1 MTTQREST
9 REARR
14 LAALLERHALQLVL
28 AESCTAGLVA
38 ATLARVPGISA
49 HLCGSAV
56 VYQVATKAAWLQ
68 IPESMLER
76 PGPVSRVVAA
86 EMAQRV
92 LERTP
97 HANVSAAVTGH
108 LGPGAP
114 RRQDG
119 LAYAAIAFQPTG
131 RTGRLSSESSF
142 VRKLQLESPPPGA
155 GSAAL
160 RALRVR
166 RQQQAVLA
174 VITLLGE
181 RIERRFSA
189 K

>member
-1 MTTQREST
+1 MTTRRDSN
-9 REARR
+9 RGARR
-14 LAALLERHALQLVL
+14 LAALLEQHALQLVL

-56 VYQVATKAAWLQ
+56 VYQVETKSAWLK
-68 IPESMLER
+68 IPESMLDQ

-86 EMAQRV
+86 EMAKRV
-92 LERTP
+92 LARTP

-119 LAYAAIAFQPTG
+119 LAYTAIAFQPTG
-131 RTGRLSSESSF
+131 GTGRSSAASLF
-142 VRKLQLESPPPGA
+142 VRKLQLEPPPPGA
-155 GSAAL
+155 GSVAL

-166 RQQQAVLA
+166 RQQQAALA